1 VIRLIVAMVVGLA
14 IALGGTA
21 LVTKVLAGQADGAPV
36 PASSSLY
43 NYGTR

>member
-1 VIRLIVAMVVGLA
+1 VIRLIVAMAVGLA
-14 IALGGTA
+14 IAVGGTA
-21 LVTKVLAGQADGAPV
+21 LVTKVLAAQADGAPV

>member
-1 VIRLIVAMVVGLA
+1 MLRLILAVAAGLVL
-14 IALGGTA
+14 ALGGTV